1 MRILKCLIIF
11 LIFTGIAYAEDTASK
26 QKVYTATVDKD
37 GIQRVEITGGEYYF
51 DPSYII
57 VKKDT
62 PVEFTIRKT
71 SGVIPHNIVIEA
83 PEAGINIRESISKE
97 PKVIRFTP
105 TKTGKYAVYCDKKL
119 LFFKSHKEKG
129 MEGMLEVVE

>member
-11 LIFTGIAYAEDTASK
+11 LIFTGIAYAEDAAIK

-51 DPSYII
+51 DPNYII

-62 PVEFTIRKT
+62 PVEFNIRKT
-71 SGVIPHNIVIEA
+71 SGVIPHNFVIEA

-119 LFFKSHKEKG
+119 LFFKSHREKG
-129 MEGMLEVVE
+129 MEGILEVVE

>member
-11 LIFTGIAYAEDTASK
+11 LIFTGIAYAEDAAST
-26 QKVYTATVDKD
+26 QKIYTATVDKD

-51 DPSYII
+51 DPNYII

-71 SGVIPHNIVIEA
+71 SGIIPHNFVIEA
-83 PEAGINIRESISKE
+83 PEAGINIRESISTE
-97 PKVIRFTP
+97 PKVLRFTP

-129 MEGMLEVVE
+129 MEGILEVVE

>member
-11 LIFTGIAYAEDTASK
+11 LIFTGIAYAEDAASK
-26 QKVYTATVDKD
+26 QKIYTATVDKD

-51 DPSYII
+51 DPNYII

-71 SGVIPHNIVIEA
+71 SGMIPHNFVIEA

-119 LFFKSHKEKG
+119 LFFKNHKEKG

>member
-11 LIFTGIAYAEDTASK
+11 LIFTGIAYAEDAAIK

-105 TKTGKYAVYCDKKL
+105 AKTGKYAVYCDRKL
-119 LFFKSHKEKG
+119 LFFKSHREKG
-129 MEGMLEVVE
+129 MEGILEVVE

>member
-83 PEAGINIRESISKE
+83 PEAGINIRESISTE

-129 MEGMLEVVE
+129 MEGILEVVE

>member
-11 LIFTGIAYAEDTASK
+11 LIFTGIAYAEDAAIK
-26 QKVYTATVDKD
+26 QKVYTAIVDKD

-51 DPSYII
+51 DPNYII

-62 PVEFTIRKT
+62 PVEFNIRKT
-71 SGVIPHNIVIEA
+71 SGVIPHNFVIEA

-119 LFFKSHKEKG
+119 LFFKSHREKG
-129 MEGMLEVVE
+129 MEGILEVVE

>member
-105 TKTGKYAVYCDKKL
+105 AKTGKYAVYCDKKL
-119 LFFKSHKEKG
+119 LFFQSHREKG
-129 MEGMLEVVE
+129 MEGILEVVE